1 MLSKSSFDD
10 TTLAKLAKDGDSEAL
25 TILNERHS
33 GIFYNY
39 ANKYIHGTS
48 GTLSNDLRENESYV
62 FWRAAD
68 SYDETRGAKFASWLG
83 RVVSY
88 ECSALIKKG
97 KSKEIS
103 LEMITDDLAA
113 PDYFA
118 TPEYVEEEMK
128 KVENQEATDLLNDI
142 LDQIKN
148 DNVRSAVEERYCH
161 GEVKTYREAGKKL
174 GISGQ
179 AVRNR
184 EKSFIKLAKN
194 KMESK
199 VVCDVV

>member
-1 MLSKSSFDD
+1 MLSKSTFDD
-10 TTLAKLAKDGDSEAL
+10 TTLAKLAKEGDSEAL

-33 GIFYNY
+33 GIYYTY
-39 ANKYIHGTS
+39 ANKYIHATS

-62 FWRAAD
+62 FWKAAD
-68 SYDETRGAKFASWLG
+68 SYEENRGSKFSSWLG
-83 RVVSY
+83 EVVKY
-88 ECSALIKKG
+88 ESCKLIKQG

-113 PDYFA
+113 QDYFVS
-118 TPEYVEEEMK
+118 PEYVDEEMK
-128 KVENQEATDLLNDI
+128 KVEKQEGIDLLNDI

-161 GEVKTYREAGKKL
+161 GELKTYRAAGKKL

-184 EKSFIKLAKN
+184 EKLFIHLAKS
-194 KMESK
+194 KMESN
-199 VVCDVV
+199 VVCDIV